1 MADSNGRAECR
12 EFISH
17 DTNCH
22 MMKAVGVMTENP
34 STYYEMLTALREEG
48 LQPVSLCF
56 FEPLPANISV
66 VVTSEEER
74 HLVPFDNV
82 LTDADPEVVVTKVKS
97 FLAGERV
104 ISDLLIGIDPGHR
117 PGIAILS
124 NGLVLT
130 RTLAPTPE
138 DVGTIVEQLISRY
151 NPSRVTIR
159 LGNGDRTNRN
169 RIFNALWDLGY
180 VGEFVDESNT
190 TKRSKTPDEDAAVE
204 IALTPPGHLPR
215 KRQNIAP
222 GPGEIRNTQRLSR
235 VQSEGQL
242 TVSKELAIMVAV
254 GEISMDQA
262 IQMQRNVRQNKR

>member
-1 MADSNGRAECR
+1 
-12 EFISH
+12 
-17 DTNCH
+17 
-22 MMKAVGVMTENP
+22 MMKAVGIMTENP
-34 STYYEMLTALREEG
+34 STYYEMLTALRREG
-48 LQPVSLCF
+48 LRPVSLCF
-56 FEPLPANISV
+56 SEPLPANISV
-66 VVTSEEER
+66 VVTSEKER

-82 LTDADPEVVVTKVKS
+82 IADADPDVVVTKVKS
-97 FLAGERV
+97 YLAGERV

-138 DVGTIVEQLISRY
+138 AVGTIVEQYIGRY

-169 RIFNALWDLGY
+169 RIFNALWDIGY

-204 IALTPPGHLPR
+204 IALTPGYLPR
-215 KRQNIAP
+215 KKQNIAP
-222 GPGEIRNTQRLSR
+222 GPGEIRNIQRLSR
-235 VQSEGQL
+235 IQSEGQL
-242 TVSKELAIMVAV
+242 TVSKELAARVAA
-254 GEISMDQA
+254 GEISMDEA
-262 IQMQRNVRQNKR
+262 IQMQRNARQSKH

>member
-1 MADSNGRAECR
+1 
-12 EFISH
+12 
-17 DTNCH
+17 
-22 MMKAVGVMTENP
+22 MMKAVGIMTENP

-56 FEPLPANISV
+56 SEPLPSNISV

-82 LTDADPEVVVTKVKS
+82 ITDADPEVVVTKVKS
-97 FLAGERV
+97 FLTGEKV

-117 PGIAILS
+117 PGIATLS

-138 DVGTIVEQLISRY
+138 AAGAIVEQLINRY

-204 IALTPPGHLPR
+204 IALTPGYLPR

-222 GPGEIRNTQRLSR
+222 GPGEIRNIQRLSR

-242 TVSKELAIMVAV
+242 TVSKELAMRVAA

-262 IQMQRNVRQNKR
+262 IQMQRNAKQNQH